1 LFCFSESDEQKLDR
15 KRHIGNDLVVI
26 IYWEGP
32 GSFDASKL
40 VTQMCHVFIVFER
53 IPSLPGSQVP
63 RYRVGVVCR
72 SGVQPF
78 KPYLPSPSEFDA
90 DENLRTWL
98 FMKII
103 NGERATFQAK
113 TFLTKTSTARKTL
126 LDKIA
131 RETLAVL
138 GPDAA
143 SFTAPNLMLSRMVM
157 REPMTR
163 LKATSAFQG
172 VTPSHLSF
180 KKGDEIILYCRPSAE
195 WWNGGIG
202 GKRGDFPQ
210 SKVVEK
216 DRKEKRK
223 WGKPQQRSD
232 SNTSSPAISRSGG
245 LSNSTFSGVA
255 AVAALADVLPTHEVA
270 YTIGKVSNLPG
281 CANATSLSIKTHIVS
296 VNGTLDGSARQTSKI
311 AKGGVAV
318 EFGESFVVRI
328 LDPMWEVLHIDVIE
342 LGSDPSSAPK
352 SIGTTEIACGEM
364 IVNCDGSMHDY
375 PFEGVEGAYIS
386 LAVDKVTQL
395 QQTGLQRSMTAIAAT
410 ERKNSN
416 VED

>member
-1 LFCFSESDEQKLDR
+1 MFFIFCFCTESDEQKLDR

-53 IPSLPGSQVP
+53 VPSLPGSSVP

-78 KPYLPSPSEFDA
+78 KPYLPSPAEFDA
-90 DENLRTWL
+90 DEKLRTWL

-131 RETLAVL
+131 RETLAIL

-143 SFTAPNLMLSRMVM
+143 SFTAPNFTMSRMVM

-163 LKATSAFQG
+163 FKASAAFQG
-172 VTPSHLSF
+172 VAPSHLSF

-216 DRKEKRK
+216 DRKEDKKEKRK
-223 WGKPQQRSD
+223 WGKPKSSD
-232 SNTSSPAISRSGG
+232 SATSSPAVSKAGSSAQLSGG
-245 LSNSTFSGVA
+245 GAAGLGGGSSNSLTVA
-255 AVAALADVLPTHEVA
+255 PPETLPTHEIT
-270 YTIGKVSNLPG
+270 YTIVKISGL
-281 CANATSLSIKTHIVS
+281 TSSASAVHLMLKSHIVS
-296 VNGTLDGSARQTSKI
+296 VNGILEGSAK
-311 AKGGVAV
+311 
-318 EFGESFVVRI
+318 
-328 LDPMWEVLHIDVIE
+328 
-342 LGSDPSSAPK
+342 
-352 SIGTTEIACGEM
+352 
-364 IVNCDGSMHDY
+364 
-375 PFEGVEGAYIS
+375 
-386 LAVDKVTQL
+386 
-395 QQTGLQRSMTAIAAT
+395 QTGKVNKGKKKKKKKEW
-410 ERKNSN
+410 ER
-416 VED
+416 